1 MGKSGWFRFG
11 GGAGEGGKLTPLQ
24 WLILILCVGVGVMLV
39 GNTLAIEKDVPP
51 EPMARDAPAA
61 IPGGDEPQ
69 TIKQLEEHYESQL
82 REMLE
87 LVMGVSD
94 VSVMVSLET
103 SPEQVVQVN
112 RDNRQQVI
120 EEQDSRGG
128 TRKTTD
134 TTQRDQVVVVNQGS
148 GEKPVVIKTRQPKV
162 RGVLVVARGVEN
174 AQVKRWVVEAV
185 QRVLDV
191 PAHRVSVLPKKP

>member
-1 MGKSGWFRFG
+1 
-11 GGAGEGGKLTPLQ
+11 
-24 WLILILCVGVGVMLV
+24 
-39 GNTLAIEKDVPP
+39 
-51 EPMARDAPAA
+51 
-61 IPGGDEPQ
+61 
-69 TIKQLEEHYESQL
+69 
-82 REMLE
+82 
-87 LVMGVSD
+87 MGVSD

-120 EEQDSRGG
+120 EEEDSRGG

-174 AQVKRWVVEAV
+174 AQVKRWIVEAV

-191 PAHRVSVLPKKP
+191 PAHRISVLPKKP

>member
-1 MGKSGWFRFG
+1 MGKSGWFPFG

-39 GNTLAIEKDVPP
+39 SNTLAIEKDTPP

-61 IPGGDEPQ
+61 APGGGEPQ

-120 EEQDSRGG
+120 EEEDSRGG

-174 AQVKRWVVEAV
+174 AQVKRWIVEAV

-191 PAHRVSVLPKKP
+191 PAHRISVLPKKP